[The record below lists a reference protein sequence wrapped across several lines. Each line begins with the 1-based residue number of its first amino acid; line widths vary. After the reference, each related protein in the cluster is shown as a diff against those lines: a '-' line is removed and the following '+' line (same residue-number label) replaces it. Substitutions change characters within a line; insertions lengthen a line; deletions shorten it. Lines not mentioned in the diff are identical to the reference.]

1 MKMMFYLDRC
11 YVDNGVSNSTE
22 TIKLSLNI
30 KYRLNTLNTYVS
42 SR

>member
-1 MKMMFYLDRC
+1 MKTIFYLDRC

-30 KYRLNTLNTYVS
+30 KYRFNTLNTYVS
-42 SR
+42 LR